1 MNDRAEPSGISLT
14 SADAAIVKAML
25 ARNDRQ
31 HDIAAWF
38 GVNGG
43 RIADIKT
50 GKTFPEVKPAS
61 DDNLPPPGPYLAGK
75 DADAALKTLESV
87 GQTTHTALELVR
99 ELKDGEAAIYALEE
113 TENKRRTSSAFSWF
127 ES

>member
-1 MNDRAEPSGISLT
+1 MNERAEPSGISLT

-50 GKTFPEVKPAS
+50 GKTFPRLNPLPQTICHRPVPTSPARMLTQHS
-61 DDNLPPPGPYLAGK
+61 
-75 DADAALKTLESV
+75 
-87 GQTTHTALELVR
+87 
-99 ELKDGEAAIYALEE
+99 
-113 TENKRRTSSAFSWF
+113 KR
-127 ES
+127 